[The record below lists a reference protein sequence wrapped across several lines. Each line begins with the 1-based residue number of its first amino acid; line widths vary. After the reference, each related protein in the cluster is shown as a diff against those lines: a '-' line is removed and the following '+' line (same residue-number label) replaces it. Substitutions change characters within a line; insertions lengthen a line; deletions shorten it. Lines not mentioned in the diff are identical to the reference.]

1 MFYVIKLNVRQYDSL
16 SFLAEELSEMLVY
29 QTEMSDKNF
38 LCKLAFLT
46 DITMHLNVLNLTL
59 WKRNQNISHLAGHAE
74 TLKIKLRLFATCLKN
89 LSQFD
94 SLDELLA
101 DDVEVDCSCFV
112 KDIKALYIC
121 V

>member
-1 MFYVIKLNVRQYDSL
+1 MIKLNVRQYDIL
-16 SFLAEELSEMLVY
+16 SFLTAELSEIHVY
-29 QTEMSDKNF
+29 LTQMSDKNF

-59 WKRNQNISHLAGHAE
+59 WKRNQNILHLVGHVE

-94 SLDELLA
+94 SSDELLA
-101 DDVEVDCSCFV
+101 DYVEVECSCFV
-112 KDIKALYIC
+112 KDIEALYIC

>member
-74 TLKIKLRLFATCLKN
+74 TLKKLRLFATILFTKKAIIVKICIIFEKFKICICKN
-89 LSQFD
+89 T
-94 SLDELLA
+94 
-101 DDVEVDCSCFV
+101 
-112 KDIKALYIC
+112 K
-121 V
+121 